1 MSHLLTACTTYLGP
15 PLALFP
21 LMSIKITQCN
31 FITIGWNLPCQPY
44 IIKTFISHSIIFQL
58 KYSLPPYTLNKTHH
72 QFLGLLYTIDGHVP
86 WEFVGFYRC
95 LSAFSSL
102 PIMPKYSVGACT
114 IYSGPPSA
122 FFYIRIVMLSI
133 KITGKQFYRDW
144 LEFYGSGPYQD

>member
-1 MSHLLTACTTYLGP
+1 MSHLLTAYLGP

-21 LMSIKITQCN
+21 LMSIKIKQCN

-72 QFLGLLYTIDGHVP
+72 QFLGLLYTIDGHVT
-86 WEFVGFYRC
+86 WEFDGFYRC
-95 LSAFSSL
+95 LSAFFLFAKYAQIKCGCMHNILRSSFS
-102 PIMPKYSVGACT
+102 P
-114 IYSGPPSA
+114 
-122 FFYIRIVMLSI
+122 FYIRIVMLSI

-144 LEFYGSGPYQD
+144 VEFYGSGPY